1 MPAWLSNENRWG
13 YNWETQAGFFH
24 TDVVISDAGAYSRD
38 KFRKTSG
45 DRLYASKHSIECH

>member
-13 YNWETQAGFFH
+13 YYWETQAGFFH

-45 DRLYASKHSIECH
+45 DRLSASKHSIEC